1 MQNPLASGQEHEHAA
16 AIPRDPLLAE
26 QEILFLRR
34 ELNEL
39 RTALHSRPMID
50 IAIGMV
56 MVAEGCS
63 RDEAWLILVNSS
75 QRTNTKLRTLASRL
89 TENSATFLSLDRLRG
104 APDISARD
112 ETIAQDP
119 MAALE
124 DPTSSHFST
133 REPVTAADN
142 SRHST
147 TEDSRP
153 PPPGTRIAARPRE

>member
-1 MQNPLASGQEHEHAA
+1 MQNPLDSGQEHEHAT

-34 ELNEL
+34 EVDEL
-39 RTALHSRPMID
+39 RTALRSRPMID

-56 MVAEGCS
+56 MATEGCS
-63 RDEAWLILVNSS
+63 RDEAWLILVNTS

-89 TENSATFLSLDRLRG
+89 TENSATPLSPDRLRT

-112 ETIAQDP
+112 DTTAEDP
-119 MAALE
+119 MTTLE
-124 DPTSSHFST
+124 DPTSSHFSAHP
-133 REPVTAADN
+133 PVTAADN
-142 SRHST
+142 SGHSI

-153 PPPGTRIAARPRE
+153 LPAGT